1 MKSEAMAV
9 LVLAREKAKATNL
22 ISMEVKPKLWDNV
35 SQNPPVKDDGRQD
48 WERFKTECVLL
59 TKKEV

>member
-1 MKSEAMAV
+1 MKTEAMAV
-9 LVLAREKAKATNL
+9 LVLARQKAKASN
-22 ISMEVKPKLWDNV
+22 VKPVWVTLPKPTQPAV
-35 SQNPPVKDDGRQD
+35 RRADDGRQE

>member
-9 LVLAREKAKATNL
+9 LVLAREKAKAT
-22 ISMEVKPKLWDNV
+22 KPK
-35 SQNPPVKDDGRQD
+35 PVWVTLPKPTRPTPRADDGRQD